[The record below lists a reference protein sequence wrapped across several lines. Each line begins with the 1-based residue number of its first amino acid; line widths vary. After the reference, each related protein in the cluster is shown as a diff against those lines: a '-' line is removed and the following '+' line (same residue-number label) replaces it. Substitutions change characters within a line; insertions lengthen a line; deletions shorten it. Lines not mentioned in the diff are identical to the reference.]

1 MFPKMSC
8 LESFQAIVEGVEL
21 MVLTRSL
28 GQACLLVPRGRPV
41 VYEKAAAWFV
51 GRLLGWRAEV
61 AGGGARAASILRLN
75 A

>member
-1 MFPKMSC
+1 MDLAFLCSQQLRCSQEMSC

-41 VYEKAAAWFV
+41 VYEK
-51 GRLLGWRAEV
+51 V
-61 AGGGARAASILRLN
+61 AQHGL
-75 A
+75 